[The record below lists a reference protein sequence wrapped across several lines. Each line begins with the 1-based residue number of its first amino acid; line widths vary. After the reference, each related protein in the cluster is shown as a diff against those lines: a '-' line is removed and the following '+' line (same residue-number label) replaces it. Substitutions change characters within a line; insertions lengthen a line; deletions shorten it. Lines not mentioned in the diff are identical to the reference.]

1 VSDFR
6 AGFVS
11 IIGRPNVGKSTLTN
25 ALVGQKVA
33 ITSSKPQT
41 TRRAIRGIA
50 HFDNGQIII
59 VDTPGVHR
67 PRTLLG
73 KRLNELVK
81 ETLAGVD
88 VIVQC
93 FPAMEKVGP
102 GDRFISDLMN
112 QAPGAKTIAVVTK
125 CDQASPAHITERLL
139 EVSELA
145 TWEHIIPVS
154 ALTGDQVD
162 VLAKEILALLPL
174 SPPLYGAETIAD
186 EDLWVGLAEMIRET
200 ALEGLE
206 DELPHSLAVTIEDIL
221 EPEGPG
227 HTKIFANLV
236 VERDSQKG
244 ILIGKGGSRLKAIG
258 EAGRL
263 AISKRLG
270 TDVYLSLRVVVSKN
284 WQQDAK
290 KLGRLGF

>member
-1 VSDFR
+1 MSEYR

-11 IIGRPNVGKSTLTN
+11 IVGRPNVGKSTLTN

-41 TRRAIRGIA
+41 TRRTIRGIA
-50 HFDNGQIII
+50 HFDHGQIII

-81 ETLAGVD
+81 ETLGGVD

-93 FPAMEKVGP
+93 FPAAEKVGP
-102 GDRFISDLMN
+102 GDRFITDLI
-112 QAPGAKTIAVVTK
+112 QASPRAKKVAVVTK
-125 CDQASPAHITERLL
+125 CDQASKNQITERLL
-139 EVSELA
+139 EVSALCD
-145 TWEHIIPVS
+145 WEHIIPIS
-154 ALTGDQVD
+154 ALTGDQVQ
-162 VLAKEILALLPL
+162 VVANEILALLPE
-174 SPPLYGAETIAD
+174 SPQLYESGTVAD
-186 EDLWVGLAEMIRET
+186 GDVWVGLAEMIRET
-200 ALEGLE
+200 ALEGLD
-206 DELPHSLAVTIEDIL
+206 DELPHSLAVTIEDII
-221 EPEGPG
+221 EPEDSGP
-227 HTKIFANLV
+227 TKIFANLV

-258 EAGRL
+258 EAGRQ
-263 AISKRLG
+263 AIAAHLG
-270 TDVYLSLRVVVSKN
+270 KPVYLSLHVVVSKN